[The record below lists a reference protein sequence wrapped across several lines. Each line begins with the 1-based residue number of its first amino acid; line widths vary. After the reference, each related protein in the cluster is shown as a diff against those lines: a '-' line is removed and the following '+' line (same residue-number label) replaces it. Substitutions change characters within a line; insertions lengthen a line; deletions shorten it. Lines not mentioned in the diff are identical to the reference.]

1 MNEELKRDE
10 KKMEE
15 KIYNIYKT
23 ASGLY
28 ISHVL
33 ASKYQIGNKE
43 EEKTIKEEPCY
54 KVEDLELA
62 EMEKK
67 AQEEGTRLIPNIV
80 TIFDLQLILS
90 FTVYVDTNHNNKY
103 YILDSL
109 CKKYNIIPQSKRTLN
124 MVTYGNVLEEDIE
137 KIEEISKNE
146 KIRLKR
152 KCIETSLP
160 DEVKPAEYL
169 FVYYYDYNT
178 NKYYVRRDTYDTL
191 TKKGIKIEGTPKIIN
206 QKNGYSITEE
216 ELKMIEEKIG
226 YRGVEQL
233 VKPSIKK
240 EVVAYKVTDK
250 IMPYID
256 NLPSVTDKVMPYI
269 DTVPSVTDKVM
280 PYIDTAPSV
289 VDKVMPYIDT
299 APSVVDKVMPY
310 IDTAPSV
317 VDKVMPYI
325 DTAPSVVDKVMPYID
340 TVPSVVDQP
349 IPNATSKIM
358 PYISA
363 GSIKHKKAIIY
374 RDKRTG
380 KLYVP
385 ENLME
390 AKATTKT
397 ILNRK
402 CYEVDVTELT
412 GIKEDFIVASIY
424 PRETKEY
431 NVIICNHNGRLFV
444 SQKTI
449 EDLGF
454 YLEEPHKI
462 LVNKEIFVEITA
474 EDIKWILERG
484 TDELTINLIMKQIVR
499 KRG

>member
-169 FVYYYDYNT
+169 FVYYYDYDT

-233 VKPSIKK
+233 VKPNIKK

-269 DTVPSVTDKVM
+269 DTVPSVT
-280 PYIDTAPSV
+280 
-289 VDKVMPYIDT
+289 
-299 APSVVDKVMPY
+299 
-310 IDTAPSV
+310 
-317 VDKVMPYI
+317 DKVMPYI

-397 ILNRK
+397 VLNRK